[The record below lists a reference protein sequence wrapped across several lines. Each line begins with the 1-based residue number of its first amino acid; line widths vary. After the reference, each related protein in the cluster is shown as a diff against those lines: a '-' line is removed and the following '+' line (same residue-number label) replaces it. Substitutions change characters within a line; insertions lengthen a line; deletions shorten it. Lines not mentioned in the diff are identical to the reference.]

1 MCRQRGEVDFFTIC
15 EEKAR
20 HWRAFCLLWL
30 SELAALLSGSL
41 IARREAVGNVVAFQH
56 ADALGSPVAV
66 TDGSGNVIE
75 RNDYAPYGAVIGKP
89 AYDAVGYTGHKQDGA
104 TGLTYMQQRYYDPQI
119 GRFLSVDPVTAY
131 SNPVGAFNRYWY
143 GNNNPYRF
151 TDPDG
156 RYSCT

>member
-1 MCRQRGEVDFFTIC
+1 M
-15 EEKAR
+15 
-20 HWRAFCLLWL
+20 LWL